1 MDQRKLIILGCLL
14 VLLAAGIL
22 RWYTDNSTTAISN
35 KRSPSLLPDSVI
47 YNFKQQHFNTQGLLA
62 YSMQAKDANQFEAKA
77 IAQFNSLSITLFN
90 AGIPNWHVSAQ
101 TGLTANNGELIELSG
116 NVIIQQNKTT
126 HENPTTLS
134 TTSLLLSPKK
144 EYAET
149 QEPVTI
155 QQGTSVTHAVGMNVD
170 TRAGKITLLSNVK
183 SRYESIP
190 SHN

>member
-22 RWYTDNSTTAISN
+22 RWYTDSSTATTSN
-35 KRSPSLLPDSVI
+35 KRSPSLLPDSVV
-47 YNFKQQHFNTQGLLA
+47 YNLKQQNFNSQGQLA
-62 YSMQAKDANQFEAKA
+62 YSMQAKHANQFEAKA
-77 IAQFNSLSITLFN
+77 IAQLNSLSITLFN
-90 AGIPNWHVSAQ
+90 AGIPDWHASAQ

-116 NVIIQQNKTT
+116 DVIIQQNETT

-134 TTSLLLSPKK
+134 TMSLLLSPKK

-155 QQGTSVTHAVGMNVD
+155 QQGTSVTRAVGMNVD
-170 TRAGKITLLSNVK
+170 TRAGKIILLSNVK
-183 SRYESIP
+183 SRYETIP
-190 SHN
+190 